1 MSDNYQTERNGYV
14 ALKPQTA
21 IRQRADGT
29 GARILPITGGG
40 GKYSRG
46 ASGSGLVRRDGLS
59 VRGRLDGQ
67 KTSGSYPSELV
78 VGTAAD
84 DLYAAIMRA
93 EYAAGAAVTQATA
106 ALSSATISASGS
118 TVTFSAGSVIAAG
131 VRVGEVHRWSAGL
144 AAGDLN
150 QNLVCVAVTATS
162 ITYHRSLT
170 AVAGPVATY
179 AFAQPGRLL
188 SNPANPIKRYF
199 TIEEAEL
206 DIAGGEVFG
215 DAMFSKFDLKMATTG
230 AVTTSFDWVGSGD
243 FLPID
248 TGGGAWFTD
257 PADYD
262 GEPLS
267 AADCTVRLGSEV
279 LVDLT
284 GLDISF
290 DIGATAEEVCG
301 AKVSPNVADGAL
313 TISVNVTALRKNL
326 AWVNAV
332 HHETPLSLHFL
343 AEGPESGGMKPF
355 FYLYIPNFTV
365 NEAAKSAFSKS
376 GKTKTNTLSIPREL
390 VGVDT
395 RGGAYRPTMA
405 TIQISNAS

>member
-1 MSDNYQTERNGYV
+1 MTGEYQTERNGYV
-14 ALKPQTA
+14 ALKLQTA
-21 IRQRADGT
+21 IRERATGT

-67 KTSGSYPSELV
+67 KTQGAYPSELV
-78 VGTAAD
+78 IGTVAD
-84 DLYAAIMRA
+84 ELYAAIMRA
-93 EYAAGAAVTQATA
+93 EYAAGAAITQATA
-106 ALSSATISASGS
+106 ALSSATVSASGS

-150 QNLVCVAVTATS
+150 QNLICVAVTATS
-162 ITYHRSLT
+162 ITYHRALT
-170 AVAGPVATY
+170 AVTGPVASY
-179 AFAQPGRLL
+179 SFGQPGRLL

-206 DIAGGEVFG
+206 DIAGGELFG
-215 DAMFSKFDLKMATTG
+215 DAMFSKFGLKMATTG
-230 AVTTSFDWVGSGD
+230 AVTTSFDWVGAGD
-243 FLPID
+243 FEPID
-248 TGGGAWFTD
+248 AGDGPWFTD

-267 AADCTVRLGSEV
+267 VVDCTVRLGSEV

-284 GLDISF
+284 GLDITF

-313 TISVNVTALRKNL
+313 TINVNVTALRKNL
-326 AWVNAV
+326 AWVKAV
-332 HHETPLSLHFL
+332 HEETPLSLHFL
-343 AEGPESGGMKPF
+343 AEGPESAGAKPF
-355 FYLYIPNFTV
+355 FYLHIPNFTV
-365 NEAAKSAFSKS
+365 NEAAKSEFSKN
-376 GKTKTNTLSIPREL
+376 GKTKINTLTVPREL
-390 VGVDT
+390 VGIDT
-395 RGGAYRPTMA
+395 RGGAYRATMA